1 MTQLLYQMVCS
12 VQMHDNQGLGGYT
25 VYKFEYLFGTCRHRT
40 INIDGEGITD
50 AKSHHHGMFQMNVK

>member
-1 MTQLLYQMVCS
+1 
-12 VQMHDNQGLGGYT
+12 MHDNQGLGGYT
-25 VYKFEYLFGTCRHRT
+25 VVSVYKFEYLFGTCRHRT